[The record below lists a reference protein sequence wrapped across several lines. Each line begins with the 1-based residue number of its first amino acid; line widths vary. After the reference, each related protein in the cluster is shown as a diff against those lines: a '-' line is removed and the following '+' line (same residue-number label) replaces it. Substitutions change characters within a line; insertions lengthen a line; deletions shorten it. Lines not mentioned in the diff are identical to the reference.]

1 MKKKYIKYI
10 LLAVL
15 VVLVAV
21 VAVWYAVPVPFVSK
35 DAASANMRNA
45 RLGNGDPVEISSQQC
60 EQIFEVLK
68 NYKYRHTRE
77 AVDPADTLSDVK
89 LYLPVHFMDD
99 KGYIIDNTAIAFYP
113 DGSAKAM
120 QALPFSSWNRID
132 NDDLLYKEVMSIL
145 GME

>member
-1 MKKKYIKYI
+1 MKKKYTKYI
-10 LLAVL
+10 LLAAL

-21 VAVWYAVPVPFVSK
+21 IAVWYAVPVPFVSK
-35 DAASANMRNA
+35 EVTSADMRNA
-45 RLGNGDPVEISSQQC
+45 RLGSGEHVEISDQQC

-68 NYKYRHTRE
+68 NYKYRHTTE
-77 AVDPADTLSDVK
+77 GVESTDTLSAK
-89 LYLPVHFMDD
+89 LYIPISFKNE
-99 KGYIIDNTAIAFYP
+99 KGVIIDSTGIAFYP

-132 NDDLLYKEVMSIL
+132 NDDQLYKEVMSIL